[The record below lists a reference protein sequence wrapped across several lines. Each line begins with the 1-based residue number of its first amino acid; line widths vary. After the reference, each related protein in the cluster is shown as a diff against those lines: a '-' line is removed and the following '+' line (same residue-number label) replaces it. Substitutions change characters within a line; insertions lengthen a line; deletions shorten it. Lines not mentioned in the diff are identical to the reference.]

1 MRTVRR
7 LQPFTSTIFAE
18 ISSLAT
24 ATGAVNLGQGFPD
37 TDGPA
42 GMLDAAKRA
51 IDDGMNQ
58 YPPGDGLP
66 ELRRAV
72 SAQVEREYG
81 LRYDPDG
88 EVLVTVGAS
97 EGIAAAVLGLVEPGQ
112 EVILI
117 EPFYDTYA
125 ATVALAGAQR
135 VVVPLVEAD
144 GRYALDPAMLRAA
157 VTDRTAA
164 IIVNSP
170 HNPTGTVL
178 SDADLQSIADLCVER
193 DLLCFTDEVYE
204 YLLFDGRVHRPLAAF
219 EGMRE
224 RTVRIS
230 GAAKAFNVTGWK
242 VGWITAPRELADAC
256 RAAKQW
262 LTFTGATPLQQAVAH
277 ALENETSWLEK
288 LAPELQAKRDL
299 LTTALR
305 ETGFTV
311 HPSEGTYFVVADAR
325 GLGYDDAGALCREM
339 PARIGVAAVP
349 VSALADDQARWGHLL
364 RFAFAKRDEVLT
376 EGAQRLGRLRDGGQR
391 NAGITSRSNSSS
403 PEVS

>member
-1 MRTVRR
+1 MRTVHR
-7 LQPFTSTIFAE
+7 LRPFMSTIFAE
-18 ISSLAT
+18 VSTLAVEHD
-24 ATGAVNLGQGFPD
+24 AVNLGQGFPD

-42 GMLDAAKRA
+42 GMLAAAKTA
-51 IDDGMNQ
+51 IDGGMNQ
-58 YPPGDGLP
+58 YPSGDGLP

-72 SAQVEREYG
+72 AAQVQRDYG
-81 LRYDPDG
+81 LGYDPNG

-97 EGIAAAVLGLVEPGQ
+97 EGIAAAVLGLVEPGR

-117 EPFYDTYA
+117 EPFYDSYA
-125 ATVALAGAQR
+125 ATVAMAGAHR
-135 VVVPLVEAD
+135 VVVPLVEDA

-157 VTDRTAA
+157 VTEKTAA

-178 SDADLQSIADLCVER
+178 SHEDLQLVAAVCVER

-204 YLLFDGRVHRPLAAF
+204 HLLFDGRVHTPLATF

-230 GAAKAFNVTGWK
+230 GAAKSFNVTGWK

-262 LTFTGATPLQQAVAH
+262 LTFTGAAPLQHAVAH
-277 ALENETSWLEK
+277 ALDSEGAWLAQ
-288 LAPELQAKRDL
+288 LAPDLQAKRDL
-299 LTTALR
+299 LTSALH

-311 HPSEGTYFVVADAR
+311 HPAEGTYFVCADAR

-339 PARIGVAAVP
+339 PGRIGVAAVP
-349 VSALADDQARWGHLL
+349 VSALADDHARWGHLL
-364 RFAFAKRDEVLT
+364 RFAFSKQADVLA
-376 EGAQRLGRLRDGGQR
+376 EGTRRLAALGGRTR
-391 NAGITSRSNSSS
+391 
-403 PEVS
+403 

>member
-1 MRTVRR
+1 MRTVHR
-7 LQPFTSTIFAE
+7 LQPFMSTIFAE
-18 ISSLAT
+18 VSALAT
-24 ATGAVNLGQGFPD
+24 EHDAVNLGQGFPD

-42 GMLDAAKRA
+42 GMLRAAKDA
-51 IDDGMNQ
+51 IDGGLNQ

-72 SAQVEREYG
+72 AAQVQRDYG
-81 LRYDPDG
+81 LSYDPNG

-97 EGIAAAVLGLVEPGQ
+97 EGIAAAVLGLVEPGR

-117 EPFYDTYA
+117 EPFYDSYA
-125 ATVALAGAQR
+125 ATVALAGAHR
-135 VVVPLVEAD
+135 VVVPLVED
-144 GRYALDPAMLRAA
+144 GDRYRLDPDLLRAA
-157 VTDRTAA
+157 VTDKTAA

-178 SDADLQSIADLCVER
+178 SGDDLALIAGLCVER

-204 YLLFDGRVHRPLAAF
+204 YLLFDGREHRPLAGF
-219 EGMRE
+219 DGMRE

-262 LTFTGATPLQQAVAH
+262 LTFTGAAPLQHAVAH
-277 ALENETSWLEK
+277 ALDHESAWLAQ
-288 LAPELQAKRDL
+288 LSTDLQTKRDL
-299 LTTALR
+299 LTSALR
-305 ETGFTV
+305 DNGFAV
-311 HPSEGTYFVVADAR
+311 HPSEGTYFVCADAR
-325 GLGYDDAGALCREM
+325 ALGFADAAALCREM

-349 VSALADDQARWGHLL
+349 VSALADDHDRWGHVL
-364 RFAFAKRDEVLT
+364 RFAFSKQTDVLV
-376 EGAQRLGRLRDGGQR
+376 EGARRLGSLK
-391 NAGITSRSNSSS
+391 AHSPSSHR
-403 PEVS
+403 

>member
-1 MRTVRR
+1 MRTVGR

-18 ISSLAT
+18 ISALAV
-24 ATGAVNLGQGFPD
+24 AQDAVNLGQGFPD

-42 GMLDAAKRA
+42 GMLQAAKDA
-51 IDDGMNQ
+51 IDGGLNQ

-66 ELRRAV
+66 SLRRAV
-72 SAQVEREYG
+72 ADQVERDYG

-88 EVLVTVGAS
+88 EVLITVGAS
-97 EGIAAAVLGLVEPGQ
+97 EGIAAAVLGLVEPGR

-117 EPFYDTYA
+117 EPFYDSYA
-125 ATVALAGAQR
+125 ATVAMAGARR
-135 VVVPLVEAD
+135 VVVPLVED
-144 GRYALDPAMLRAA
+144 GGRYALDADRLRAA
-157 VTDRTAA
+157 VTDDTAA

-178 SDADLQSIADLCVER
+178 SDTDLQLIAELCVER

-204 YLLFDGRVHRPLAAF
+204 YLLFDGRAHRPLAAF
-219 EGMRE
+219 AGMRE

-262 LTFTGATPLQQAVAH
+262 LTFTGATPLQHAVAH
-277 ALENETSWLEK
+277 ALEHETSWLEK
-288 LAPELQAKRDL
+288 LAPDLQAKRDL
-299 LTTALR
+299 LTDALR
-305 ETGFTV
+305 DTGFTV

-325 GLGYDDAGALCREM
+325 GLGFDDAGALSRAM
-339 PARIGVAAVP
+339 PERIGVAAVP
-349 VSALADDQARWGHLL
+349 VSALADDQQRWGHLL
-364 RFAFAKRDEVLT
+364 RFAFAKREDVLR
-376 EGAQRLGRLRDGGQR
+376 EGIRRLRALG
-391 NAGITSRSNSSS
+391 
-403 PEVS
+403 

>member
-18 ISSLAT
+18 ISALAA

-42 GMLDAAKRA
+42 GMLQAAKDA
-51 IDDGMNQ
+51 IDGGLNQ

-72 SAQVEREYG
+72 SAQVQREYG

-97 EGIAAAVLGLVEPGQ
+97 EGIAAAVLGLVEPGR

-117 EPFYDTYA
+117 EPFYDSYA
-125 ATVALAGAQR
+125 ATVAMAGAHR
-135 VVVPLVEAD
+135 VVVPLVEDA
-144 GRYALDPAMLRAA
+144 GRYALDADRLRAA
-157 VTDRTAA
+157 VTEKTAA

-178 SDADLQSIADLCVER
+178 SDADLQLIADVCIER

-204 YLLFDGRVHRPLAAF
+204 YLLFDGRAHRPLAAF
-219 EGMRE
+219 DGMRE

-230 GAAKAFNVTGWK
+230 GAAKTFNVTGWK
-242 VGWITAPRELADAC
+242 VGWITAPRALADAC

-262 LTFTGATPLQQAVAH
+262 LTFTGATPLQHAVAH
-277 ALENETSWLEK
+277 ALDNEFSWLEK
-288 LAPELQAKRDL
+288 LSPALQDNRDL
-299 LTTALR
+299 LTAALR

-325 GLGYDDAGALCREM
+325 ELGFEDAGALCRAM
-339 PARIGVAAVP
+339 PERIGVAAVP

-364 RFAFAKRDEVLT
+364 RFAFAKREEVLV
-376 EGAQRLGRLRDGGQR
+376 EGARRIGQL
-391 NAGITSRSNSSS
+391 NAGITSRSKSSS

>member
-18 ISSLAT
+18 ISALA
-24 ATGAVNLGQGFPD
+24 ADTGAVNLGQGFPD

-42 GMLDAAKRA
+42 GMLAAAKAA
-51 IDDGMNQ
+51 IDGGMNQ

-81 LRYDPDG
+81 LHYDPDG
-88 EVLVTVGAS
+88 EVLITVGAS

-117 EPFYDTYA
+117 EPYYDSYA
-125 ATVALAGAQR
+125 ATVAMAGAVR
-135 VVVPLVEAD
+135 VVVPLVED
-144 GRYALDPAMLRAA
+144 GGRYRLDPAMLRGA

-178 SDADLQSIADLCVER
+178 SDEDLRLVADLCIER

-230 GAAKAFNVTGWK
+230 GAAKTFNVTGWK
-242 VGWITAPRELADAC
+242 IGWITAPRELADAC
-256 RAAKQW
+256 RSAKQW
-262 LTFTGATPLQQAVAH
+262 LTFTGATPLQHAVAH
-277 ALENETSWLEK
+277 ALDHESSWLEK
-288 LAPELQAKRDL
+288 LSPTLQDSRDL
-299 LTTALR
+299 LTASLV
-305 ETGFTV
+305 EAGFTV
-311 HPSEGTYFVVADAR
+311 HPSEGTYFVVADGRA
-325 GLGYDDAGALCREM
+325 LGFDDAAALAREL
-339 PARIGVAAVP
+339 PGRIGVAAVP
-349 VSALADDQARWGHLL
+349 VSALADDHARWGHLL
-364 RFAFAKRDEVLT
+364 RFAFAKREEVLT
-376 EGAQRLGRLRDGGQR
+376 EGARRLGQLK
-391 NAGITSRSNSSS
+391 AGITSRSKSSS

>member
-18 ISSLAT
+18 ISALAV
-24 ATGAVNLGQGFPD
+24 AHDAVNLGQGFPD

-42 GMLDAAKRA
+42 GMLLAAKAA
-51 IDDGMNQ
+51 IDGGLNQ

-66 ELRRAV
+66 SLRRAV
-72 SAQVEREYG
+72 ADQVERDYG

-97 EGIAAAVLGLVEPGQ
+97 EGIAAAVLGLVEPGR

-117 EPFYDTYA
+117 EPFYDSYA
-125 ATVALAGAQR
+125 ATVAMAGAQR
-135 VVVPLVEAD
+135 VVVPLVED
-144 GRYALDPAMLRAA
+144 GGRYALDPDLLRAA
-157 VTDRTAA
+157 VTERTAA

-178 SDADLQSIADLCVER
+178 SDADLQLIADVCVER

-204 YLLFDGRVHRPLAAF
+204 FLLFDGRVHRPLAAF
-219 EGMRE
+219 DGMRE

-262 LTFTGATPLQQAVAH
+262 LTFTGAAPLQHAVAH
-277 ALENETSWLEK
+277 ALEHESSWLEK
-288 LAPELQAKRDL
+288 LAPDLQAKRDL
-299 LTTALR
+299 LTDALV

-325 GLGYDDAGALCREM
+325 GLGFDDAGALCREM

-364 RFAFAKRDEVLT
+364 RFAFSKEEAVLV
-376 EGAQRLGRLRDGGQR
+376 EGARRLAGLR
-391 NAGITSRSNSSS
+391 
-403 PEVS
+403 

>member
-18 ISSLAT
+18 ISALAT
-24 ATGAVNLGQGFPD
+24 VTGAVNLGQGFPD

-42 GMLDAAKRA
+42 GMLQAAKDA
-51 IDDGMNQ
+51 IDSGLNQ

-72 SAQVEREYG
+72 SVQVERDYG
-81 LRYDPDG
+81 LHYDPDG

-97 EGIAAAVLGLVEPGQ
+97 EGIAAAVLGLVEPGR
-112 EVILI
+112 EVVLI
-117 EPFYDTYA
+117 EPYYDSYA
-125 ATVALAGAQR
+125 ATVAMAGAQR
-135 VVVPLVEAD
+135 VVVPLVEDA
-144 GRYALDPAMLRAA
+144 GRYALDPDLLRAA
-157 VTDRTAA
+157 ITDRTAA

-178 SDADLQSIADLCVER
+178 SDADLQLIADLCVER

-204 YLLFDGRVHRPLAAF
+204 YLLFDGRTHRPLAAF
-219 EGMRE
+219 DGMRE

-262 LTFTGATPLQQAVAH
+262 LTFTGAAPLQHAVAH
-277 ALENETSWLEK
+277 ALEHESSWLEK
-288 LAPELQAKRDL
+288 LAPDLQTKRDV
-299 LTTALR
+299 LTNALM

-325 GLGYDDAGALCREM
+325 GLGFDDAGALCREM

-349 VSALADDQARWGHLL
+349 VSALADDQQRWGHLL
-364 RFAFAKRDEVLT
+364 RFAFAKRDHVLA
-376 EGAQRLGRLRDGGQR
+376 EGARRLGSLR
-391 NAGITSRSNSSS
+391 T
-403 PEVS
+403 

>member
-1 MRTVRR
+1 MRTVHR
-7 LQPFTSTIFAE
+7 LRPFMSTIFAE
-18 ISSLAT
+18 VSTLAVEHD
-24 ATGAVNLGQGFPD
+24 AVNLGQGFPD

-42 GMLDAAKRA
+42 GMLAAAKTA
-51 IDDGMNQ
+51 IDGGMNQ

-72 SAQVEREYG
+72 AAQVQRDYG
-81 LRYDPDG
+81 LGYDPNG

-97 EGIAAAVLGLVEPGQ
+97 EGIAAAVLGLVEPGR

-117 EPFYDTYA
+117 EPFYDSYA
-125 ATVALAGAQR
+125 ATVAMAGAHR
-135 VVVPLVEAD
+135 VVVPLVEDA

-157 VTDRTAA
+157 VTEKTAA

-178 SDADLQSIADLCVER
+178 SHEDLQLIAAVCVER

-204 YLLFDGRVHRPLAAF
+204 HLLFDGRVHTPLATF

-230 GAAKAFNVTGWK
+230 GAAKSFNVTGWK

-262 LTFTGATPLQQAVAH
+262 LTFTGAAPLQHAVAH
-277 ALENETSWLEK
+277 ALDSEGAWLAQ
-288 LAPELQAKRDL
+288 LAPDLQAKRDL
-299 LTTALR
+299 LTSALH
-305 ETGFTV
+305 ENGFTV
-311 HPSEGTYFVVADAR
+311 HPAEGTYFVCADAR

-339 PARIGVAAVP
+339 PGRIGVAAVP
-349 VSALADDQARWGHLL
+349 VSALADDHGRWGHLL
-364 RFAFAKRDEVLT
+364 RFAFSKQADVLA
-376 EGAQRLGRLRDGGQR
+376 EGTRRLAALGGRTR
-391 NAGITSRSNSSS
+391 
-403 PEVS
+403 

>member
-18 ISSLAT
+18 ISALA
-24 ATGAVNLGQGFPD
+24 AEHDAVNLGQGFPD

-42 GMLDAAKRA
+42 GMLQAAKNA
-51 IDDGMNQ
+51 IDGGLNQ

-72 SAQVEREYG
+72 AAQVERDYG
-81 LRYDPDG
+81 LHYDPNG

-117 EPFYDTYA
+117 EPFYDSYA
-125 ATVALAGAQR
+125 ATVAMAGAQR
-135 VVVPLVEAD
+135 VVVPLVED
-144 GRYALDPAMLRAA
+144 GGRYALDPEMLRAA
-157 VTDRTAA
+157 VTERTAA
-164 IIVNSP
+164 IVVNSP

-178 SDADLQSIADLCVER
+178 SDADLQLIADVCVER

-204 YLLFDGRVHRPLAAF
+204 YLLFDGRVHRPLATF
-219 EGMRE
+219 EGMYE

-242 VGWITAPRELADAC
+242 VGWITAPRELVDAC

-262 LTFTGATPLQQAVAH
+262 FTFTGAAPLQRAVAH
-277 ALENETSWLEK
+277 ALENERSWLD
-288 LAPELQAKRDL
+288 ELSPTLQDGRDL
-299 LTTALR
+299 LTDSLR
-305 ETGFTV
+305 EAGFLV

-325 GLGYDDAGALCREM
+325 GLGFDDASALAREL

-349 VSALADDQARWGHLL
+349 VSALADDQDRWGHLL
-364 RFAFAKRDEVLT
+364 RFAFAKREEVLV
-376 EGAQRLGRLRDGGQR
+376 EGARRLGGL
-391 NAGITSRSNSSS
+391 AG
-403 PEVS
+403 

>member
-18 ISSLAT
+18 ISALAV
-24 ATGAVNLGQGFPD
+24 AHDAVNLGQGFPD

-42 GMLDAAKRA
+42 GMLQAAKDA
-51 IDDGMNQ
+51 IDGGLNQ

-66 ELRRAV
+66 SLRRAV
-72 SAQVEREYG
+72 ADQVQREYG

-88 EVLVTVGAS
+88 EVLITVGAS
-97 EGIAAAVLGLVEPGQ
+97 EGIAAAVLGLVEPGR

-117 EPFYDTYA
+117 EPFYDSYA
-125 ATVALAGAQR
+125 ATVAVAGAQR
-135 VVVPLVEAD
+135 VVVPLVED
-144 GRYALDPAMLRAA
+144 GGRYALEPDLLRAA
-157 VTDRTAA
+157 ITDRTAA

-178 SDADLQSIADLCVER
+178 SDDDLQLIADLCIER

-204 YLLFDGRVHRPLAAF
+204 YLLYDGRAHRPLAAF
-219 EGMRE
+219 DGMRE

-262 LTFTGATPLQQAVAH
+262 LTFTGAAPLQHAVAH
-277 ALENETSWLEK
+277 ALEHESSWLEK
-288 LAPELQAKRDL
+288 LAPDLQAKRDL
-299 LTTALR
+299 LTDALVQ
-305 ETGFTV
+305 TGFAV

-325 GLGYDDAGALCREM
+325 GLGFDDAGALCREL

-364 RFAFAKRDEVLT
+364 RFAFSKEESVLA
-376 EGAQRLGRLRDGGQR
+376 EGARRLAGLR
-391 NAGITSRSNSSS
+391 
-403 PEVS
+403 